1 MQGIGVGYSL
11 KSGMNGVQEKG
22 EVPQKPFVF
31 FSLALGSQKPKS
43 HLMGF
48 LHLPPA
54 QCFRSVRKA
63 EPL

>member
-1 MQGIGVGYSL
+1 
-11 KSGMNGVQEKG
+11 MNGVQEKG